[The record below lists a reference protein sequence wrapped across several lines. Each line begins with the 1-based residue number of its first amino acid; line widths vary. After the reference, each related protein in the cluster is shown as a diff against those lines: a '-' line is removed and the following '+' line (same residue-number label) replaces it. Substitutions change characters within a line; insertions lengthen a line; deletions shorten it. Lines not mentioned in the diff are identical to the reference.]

1 MTDAWHVVPIGDLR
15 PHKSS
20 KNCWCGPVQDEEEPN
35 VWVHNAMDQRETYED
50 GRKMH

>member
-15 PHKSS
+15 EHESLPT
-20 KNCWCGPVQDEEEPN
+20 CWCKPVQDEEEPN
-35 VWVHNAMDQRETYED
+35 VWIHNAMDQRETYED